1 MYGSFP
7 AQTKSIGPVDDGSYL
22 TMYWIDEDKLGTQ
35 QAWVSEQMKL
45 LAEAGRTFDERSV
58 QTATAYDHLGSWER
72 DDDGVPPFLAL
83 DRRYAGVVW
92 TVLERADDS
101 SVEDLAAWLAGDFLP
116 RFDGSPVA
124 IGAMFSPRR
133 TARAVARRG
142 ARKSGVRNRVF
153 VTFFVETDVR
163 DAFDR
168 WFATLGDD
176 LAATGRARA
185 LLVAP
190 FIPTIPGTDTYIDQL
205 W

>member
-1 MYGSFP
+1 
-7 AQTKSIGPVDDGSYL
+7 
-22 TMYWIDEDKLGTQ
+22 MYWIDEGKLATQ

-58 QTATAYDHLGSWER
+58 QTATAYDRPRLVGARRRRSPSVPR
-72 DDDGVPPFLAL
+72 PRPPLRRCGVGGAGAAPTA
-83 DRRYAGVVW
+83 RRSKTWRRGWRV
-92 TVLERADDS
+92 TS
-101 SVEDLAAWLAGDFLP
+101 CP
-116 RFDGSPVA
+116 KRFDGSPVA
-124 IGAMFSPRR
+124 IGAMFSPRPKEPWWP
-133 TARAVARRG
+133 AAAPEVP
-142 ARKSGVRNRVF
+142 GVGERVF

-163 DAFDR
+163 EAFDP